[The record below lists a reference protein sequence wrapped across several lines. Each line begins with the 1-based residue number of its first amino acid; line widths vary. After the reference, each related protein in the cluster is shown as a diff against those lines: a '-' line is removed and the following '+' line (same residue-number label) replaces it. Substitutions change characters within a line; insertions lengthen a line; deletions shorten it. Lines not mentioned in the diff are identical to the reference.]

1 MSVAGAVI
9 PRFSGHVPGPH
20 LEEMVNHSL
29 PGVRFVA
36 SRLANR
42 LPAHVD
48 VEDLIQVGVIG
59 LLQSAHRFD
68 PERGVKFQTFANR
81 RVEGA
86 MLDYLRSLDWRPRSV
101 RQRNRHL
108 RKAIDRMEQQLGE
121 APTEEDV
128 ATEIGLTAAAF
139 QEWKKDSLT
148 DGDPLSRL
156 FWDNETEENAPTA
169 VEAMADPADSPEV
182 TLGKNQMQEILADA
196 VDRLPGNER
205 MVLTLY
211 YYEHLTMREIGQ
223 FLGVKQGRVSQ
234 LHSQAIRRLRIRL
247 QVGGNTGNRR
257 LPSPPRTPHPQ
268 QTQ

>member
-1 MSVAGAVI
+1 MSVAVAVI
-9 PRFSGHVPGPH
+9 PRLSGHVAGPQM
-20 LEEMVNHSL
+20 EEMVSHSM
-29 PGVRFVA
+29 PGVRFLA

-42 LPAHVD
+42 LPDHVD

-108 RKAIDRMEQQLGE
+108 RKAMDHMEQQLGE

-128 ATEIGLTAAAF
+128 AAEIGLTTAAL
-139 QEWKKDSLT
+139 QEWKKDSRA
-148 DGDPLSRL
+148 DGDPLCRL
-156 FWDNETEENAPTA
+156 LWESETEENAPTA
-169 VEAMADPADSPEV
+169 VEAMADPADTPEA
-182 TLGKNQMQEILADA
+182 TLEKTQMQEILAEA
-196 VDRLPGNER
+196 VDRLPDNER
-205 MVLTLY
+205 VVLMLY
-211 YYEHLTMREIGQ
+211 YYEHLTMQEIGESM
-223 FLGVKQGRVSQ
+223 GVKQGRVSQ

-247 QVGGNTGNRR
+247 RAGRNSGNRR
-257 LPSPPRTPHPQ
+257 LPSPSRTVNPHQ
-268 QTQ
+268 AQ

>member
-1 MSVAGAVI
+1 MSVAVAVI

-29 PGVRFVA
+29 PGVRFLA

-48 VEDLIQVGVIG
+48 VEDMIQVGVIG

-101 RQRNRHL
+101 RQRNRRL
-108 RKAIDRMEQQLGE
+108 KNTVGDMEQRLGKTP
-121 APTEEDV
+121 AEEDV
-128 ATEIGLTAAAF
+128 AAEIGLTSVAL
-139 QEWKKDSLT
+139 QEWKKDSLAE
-148 DGDPLSRL
+148 GDPLSRL
-156 FWDNETEENAPTA
+156 FWDSETEENVLKA
-169 VEAMADPADSPEV
+169 VEAVADPADSPET
-182 TLGKNQMQEILADA
+182 TLEKNQMQGILAEA
-196 VDRLPGNER
+196 VDRLPDNER
-205 MVLTLY
+205 MVLMLY
-211 YYEHLTMREIGQ
+211 YYEHLTMQEIGQ
-223 FLGVKQGRVSQ
+223 FLSVKQGRVSQ

-247 QVGGNTGNRR
+247 QAKHRR
-257 LPSPPRTPHPQ
+257 PPSPCGTPNPNRTQ
-268 QTQ
+268 